1 MTKRQPEDRRKA
13 GEREQNEARGQALV
27 NPTAATQIWTPIP
40 GCHLPGIKTNPCLG
54 LGPPEGHWGEDSC
67 TLI

>member
-1 MTKRQPEDRRKA
+1 MTKRQPEDRCKA
-13 GEREQNEARGQALV
+13 GEQEQKEARGLALG

-40 GCHLPGIKTNPCLG
+40 GCHLPEIKTNPYLV
-54 LGPPEGHWGEDSC
+54 LGPPEGHWGKDSC